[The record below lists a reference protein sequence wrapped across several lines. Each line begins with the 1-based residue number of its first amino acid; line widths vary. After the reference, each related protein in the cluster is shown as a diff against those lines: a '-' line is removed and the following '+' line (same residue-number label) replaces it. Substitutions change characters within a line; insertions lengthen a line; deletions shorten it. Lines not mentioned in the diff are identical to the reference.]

1 MRTEKDNIIT
11 KEILDLFEET
21 FEKVHGFYLDRNASI
36 FETIN
41 NISSEEASKKRG
53 EINTTIAGHIDHI
66 KFYIIVLQ
74 EYITGKRTGKTDWNE
89 SWKTKTVNDNEWE
102 VLKITLH
109 QEYKKLYAFIQSI
122 DEWKSGDYFGGII
135 SILAHCSYHLG
146 AIRQLIQV

>member
-1 MRTEKDNIIT
+1 MRTEKDIIT

-21 FEKVHGFYLDRNASI
+21 FEKAHGFYLDRDASI
-36 FETIN
+36 FKTIN
-41 NISSEEASKKRG
+41 TISSKEASKKRG
-53 EINTTIAGHIDHI
+53 DINVTIAGHIAHI
-66 KFYIIVLQ
+66 TFYIIVLQ

-102 VLKITLH
+102 QLKTTLH

-122 DEWKSGDYFGGII
+122 DEWKSDDYVGGIL

-146 AIRQLIQV
+146 AIRQLMRV

>member
-1 MRTEKDNIIT
+1 MRTEKDIIT

-21 FEKVHGFYLDRNASI
+21 FEKAHGFYLDRDASI

-41 NISSEEASKKRG
+41 TISSKEASKKRG
-53 EINTTIAGHIDHI
+53 DINVTIAGHIAHI
-66 KFYIIVLQ
+66 TFYIIVLQ
-74 EYITGKRTGKTDWNE
+74 EYITGKRTEKTDWNE

-102 VLKITLH
+102 QLKTTLH

-122 DEWKSGDYFGGII
+122 DEWKSDDYVGGIL

-146 AIRQLIQV
+146 AIRQLMRV